1 MGTKRCVY
9 FLILAFFCE
18 HFPVS
23 LYKIE
28 LNNDILIKAVE
39 IVHEN
44 WEAAYFYSEMEASIF
59 DAKIKVNL
67 SFRQNIQVCYW

>member
-1 MGTKRCVY
+1 MTQWEQKCCVY
-9 FLILAFFCE
+9 FLILAIFCE

-39 IVHEN
+39 IVRKN
-44 WEAAYFYSEMEASIF
+44 WEAAYFYREQEASILH
-59 DAKIKVNL
+59 AKIQVNL
-67 SFRQNIQVCYW
+67 CFRQDL